1 MLCTDQQAADSSREV
16 AQQQGTDS
24 LSILDGADYAASAVD
39 VVEPTLEQF
48 TDADDVADELASA
61 AEQLE
66 EALTAP
72 QATDAL
78 MGEDIAGEVVQGAE
92 EYLHGPTTL
101 EEHYLDNTSL
111 TFNTSWSSGDFAGE
125 KMR

>member
-1 MLCTDQQAADSSREV
+1 MKNTGDKFIMLCTDQQAADSSREV
-16 AQQQGTDS
+16 AQQQSTDS

-66 EALTAP
+66 DALTAP

-78 MGEDIAGEVVQGAE
+78 MGEDIAGEAVQGDE
-92 EYLHGPTTL
+92 EHLHGL
-101 EEHYLDNTSL
+101 C
-111 TFNTSWSSGDFAGE
+111 
-125 KMR
+125 